1 VKVKRTQIESSKS
14 VICPKDQKAVVD
26 VTEEEKLDVIL
37 QKIYSKNNQGQ
48 PMAETGTVDEYTNT

>member
-1 VKVKRTQIESSKS
+1 

-26 VTEEEKLDVIL
+26 VNEEEKLDVIL